1 MNTRMIALRDL
12 LTAYLEAQ
20 RPQIHPVMAD
30 HVARTL
36 ESFEAALQVK
46 VPRDV
51 ADVPSR
57 MGPLFMLFRG
67 TVESLL
73 ALRTP
78 LSGFLEAGLIITR
91 LEEAEESGR
100 IVMDE
105 LRVVDEQVHVLR
117 ELQLDVLEQLL
128 QIFLGRKPPPVT
140 MDTVRDTGLYP
151 GDTPKDF
158 DIFDH
163 M

>member
-1 MNTRMIALRDL
+1 MITLRDL
-12 LTAYLEAQ
+12 LTAYLDTQ
-20 RPQIHPVMAD
+20 RPQVHPVMTD
-30 HVARTL
+30 HVRRTL

-46 VPRDV
+46 VPRDI
-51 ADVPSR
+51 ADVPAR

-91 LEEAEESGR
+91 LEEAEEPGR
-100 IVMDE
+100 ILMDE
-105 LRVVDEQVHVLR
+105 LRLVDEQVNGLR
-117 ELQLDVLEQLL
+117 QLQLDVLEQLL
-128 QIFLGRKPPPVT
+128 QIFLGGKPPAVT
-140 MDTVRDTGLYP
+140 MDTVRATGLYP
-151 GDTPKDF
+151 GETPKDF